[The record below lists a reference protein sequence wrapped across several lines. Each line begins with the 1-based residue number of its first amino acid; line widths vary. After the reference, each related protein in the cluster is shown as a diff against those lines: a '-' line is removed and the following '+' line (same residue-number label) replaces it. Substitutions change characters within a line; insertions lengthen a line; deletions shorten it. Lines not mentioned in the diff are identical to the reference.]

1 MDNIGF
7 DLDGTLSPIWWNDW
21 IIENSNTFILGFL
34 IKLYIIYKMERIKPL
49 IIPNQP
55 VHIISNRPLFLKPAT
70 KRWLKRNQIET
81 LSINLRPVDNAFSE
95 TGRIK
100 YKADK
105 INELGLD
112 MYFEDEPEIK
122 YKLEILCPD
131 TQIYFPSTALYK
143 NKAATY
149 V

>member
-1 MDNIGF
+1 
-7 DLDGTLSPIWWNDW
+7 
-21 IIENSNTFILGFL
+21 
-34 IKLYIIYKMERIKPL
+34 MERIKPL

-131 TQIYFPSTALYK
+131 TQIYFPSTALYE